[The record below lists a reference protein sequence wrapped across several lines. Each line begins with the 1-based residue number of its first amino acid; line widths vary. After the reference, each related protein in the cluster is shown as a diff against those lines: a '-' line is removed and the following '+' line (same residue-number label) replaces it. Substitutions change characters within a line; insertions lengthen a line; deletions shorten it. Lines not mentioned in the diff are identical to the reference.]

1 MEVFQVMKD
10 ILLTADIN
18 MDSISVAM
26 QSDLLYSVNN
36 WAINDQASLTPQVI
50 DSTLVLFSTSQVVFY
65 PSSAQ

>member
-10 ILLTADIN
+10 ILLTADI
-18 MDSISVAM
+18 DM

-50 DSTLVLFSTSQVVFY
+50 DSTWVLFSTSQVGFY